1 MHHTLITFLGNVPAH
16 SGGQYRQTTYSLEQR
31 QFSCRF
37 LGTGLA
43 QALQA
48 DRIRILGT
56 VGSMWD
62 VLAEELGATQD
73 EDTWVALSDAVRAD
87 RVTPELLQSVERQ
100 LNQSQSRQQF
110 ELRLIPYGYEEDKQV
125 GIMKALSE
133 GLDQGD
139 NEVTLDITHGFR
151 HLPML
156 GLLGMLYVRSIGHAS
171 LRNIY
176 YGAFVPGQEVTPV
189 VDLSGLL
196 HIQDWVRSLD
206 QFDKDGDYSV
216 FAELLKREGM
226 PGDLLAEAA
235 FLERIG
241 NLSLAKNKLNSFWNS
256 GVSPRTPASQ
266 MFLPVLQQRLDWRRS
281 ARRSQWEHKLALE
294 FLGRKDFLRAA
305 IFGYEY
311 KISQQVELT
320 GGDVNNYD
328 SDRIAA
334 EKVIMEETKDSRH
347 AFSSERNFYTLKNL
361 RNQLAHGVRA
371 TLDSEYWSVAQTAQ
385 FVQSLTRD
393 EKKLQAWLKKVL
405 E

>member
-1 MHHTLITFLGNVPAH
+1 MKHTLITFLGNVPAH
-16 SGGQYRQTTYSLEQR
+16 SGGQYRQTTYELEQKP
-31 QFSCRF
+31 FSCRF

-43 QALQA
+43 KALQV
-48 DRIRILGT
+48 DRVRILGT
-56 VGSMWD
+56 AGSMWD
-62 VLAEELGATQD
+62 VLAEELGATED
-73 EDTWVALSDAVRAD
+73 EDTWVALSDAVKAD
-87 RVTPELLQSVERQ
+87 RVTAELLQSVEQQ
-100 LNQSQSRQQF
+100 LNQAQSDHRF
-110 ELRLIPYGYEEDKQV
+110 ELRLIPYGYEESKQV
-125 GIMKALSE
+125 EIMRALSE

-156 GLLGMLYVRSIGHAS
+156 GLLGMLYVRSIGHAR

-176 YGAFVPGQEVTPV
+176 YGAFAFGQAITPV

-241 NLSLAKNKLNSFWNS
+241 NLSLAKNKLNSFWKADMQPS
-256 GVSPRTPASQ
+256 TPASQ

-281 ARRSQWEHKLALE
+281 VQRSAWERKLAVE
-294 FLGRKDFLRAA
+294 FLARKDYLRAA
-305 IFGYEY
+305 IFAYEY
-311 KISQQVELT
+311 KISQQVELS
-320 GGDVNNYD
+320 GGDTNNFA
-328 SDRIAA
+328 SDRSVAD
-334 EKVIMEETKDSRH
+334 KSLTDETKRSRH
-347 AFSSERNFYTLKNL
+347 PFTSEKNFYALKNL

-371 TLDSEYWSVAQTAQ
+371 AVDSQDPAVRQTAE
-385 FVQSLTRD
+385 FIQSLTRD

>member
-1 MHHTLITFLGNVPAH
+1 MAHTLITFLGNVPPH
-16 SGGQYRQTTYSLEQR
+16 NGSQYRQTTYELDQKP
-31 QFSCRF
+31 FICRF

-43 QALQA
+43 KALKVDQV
-48 DRIRILGT
+48 RILGT
-56 VGSMWD
+56 AGSMWD

-87 RVTPELLQSVERQ
+87 QVTPELLQSFERQ
-100 LNQSQSRQQF
+100 LNQAQSDHRF
-110 ELRLIPYGYEEDKQV
+110 ELRLIPYGYEESRQV
-125 GIMKALSE
+125 EIMRALSE
-133 GLDQGD
+133 GLDQGE

-176 YGAFVPGQEVTPV
+176 YGAFVHGQTVTPV

-216 FAELLKREGM
+216 FAELLKREGI
-226 PGDLLAEAA
+226 PGNLLAEAA

-241 NLSLAKNKLNSFWNS
+241 NLSMAKNKLNSFWKS
-256 GVSPRTPASQ
+256 DVHPQTPASQ
-266 MFLPVLQQRLDWRRS
+266 MFLPVLQERLDWRRS
-281 ARRSQWEHKLALE
+281 VKRSEWERKLAVE
-294 FLGRKDFLRAA
+294 FLGRKDYLRAT
-305 IFGYEY
+305 IFAYEY

-320 GGDVNNYD
+320 GGDVNNYEN
-328 SDRIAA
+328 DRVIA
-334 EKVIMEETKDSRH
+334 EKTLMGATRGNRFPLTS
-347 AFSSERNFYTLKNL
+347 AQNFYTLKNL

-371 TLDSEYWSVAQTAQ
+371 TVDSEYPAVAQTAQ
-385 FVQSLTRD
+385 FIQSLTGD
-393 EKKLQAWLKKVL
+393 EKKLQVWLKKVL
-405 E
+405 V

>member
-1 MHHTLITFLGNVPAH
+1 MNHTLITFLGNVPAH
-16 SGGQYRQTTYSLEQR
+16 SGGQYRQTTYELDQ
-31 QFSCRF
+31 QPFSCRF

-43 QALQA
+43 KALKVDQV
-48 DRIRILGT
+48 RILGT
-56 VGSMWD
+56 AGSMWD

-87 RVTPELLQSVERQ
+87 RVTPELLQSVEQQ
-100 LNQSQSRQQF
+100 LNQAQPDQKF

-125 GIMKALSE
+125 EIMRALSE
-133 GLDQGD
+133 GLDQGEH
-139 NEVTLDITHGFR
+139 EVTLDITHGFR

-176 YGAFVPGQEVTPV
+176 YGAFVHGQTVTPV

-226 PGDLLAEAA
+226 PGHLLAEAA

-241 NLSLAKNKLNSFWNS
+241 NLSMAKNKLNSFWKS
-256 GVSPRTPASQ
+256 DMRPQTPGSQ

-281 ARRSQWEHKLALE
+281 VKRSEWERKLALE
-294 FLGRKDFLRAA
+294 FLARRDYLRAA
-305 IFGYEY
+305 IFAYEY
-311 KISQQVELT
+311 KISQQVEFT
-320 GGDVNNYD
+320 GGDTNNFAN
-328 SDRIAA
+328 DRIAA
-334 EKVIMEETKDSRH
+334 DKSLTDETKASRH
-347 AFSSERNFYTLKNL
+347 PFSSAQNFYALKNL

-371 TLDSEYWSVAQTAQ
+371 TVDSEYSAVAQTAQ
-385 FVQSLTRD
+385 FIQSLTSD
-393 EKKLQAWLKKVL
+393 EIKLQAWLKKVL
-405 E
+405 L